1 VRCREAIDALGFV
14 AQAGSDL
21 AARGSHRGIV
31 VDDQHMQLAG
41 PFDR

>member
-1 VRCREAIDALGFV
+1 MRCPKAVDALGLV

-21 AARGSHRGIV
+21 AARGSHRGIL